1 MWLRRHMTHI
11 QKIFIPVKKWRQ
23 WTSSKD
29 SDDLLGKNVQLLEA
43 SYKKAIYISY
53 KISTVGYS

>member
-1 MWLRRHMTHI
+1 MTHI